1 MLYFLYDTL
10 HGRWSNHSS
19 QPPSWATSSFWPLY
33 VDQRSL
39 CMIYKPKTPLMQE
52 DTSLGGRTVNET
64 NHREMGSVHK
74 FRSQRFTSQTKI
86 GRYWIGTSC
95 IPCGLYT
102 LAMRADFFGYPK
114 ALMNVW
120 DHKNKLISTTRQYV
134 QNPHK
139 AACESQMLPAWNSPK
154 GAQKDFILT
163 PSQTTLM

>member
-19 QPPSWATSSFWPLY
+19 QPPSRVTWSFWPLY

-39 CMIYKPKTPLMQE
+39 CMIYKPKNPTDARRHFVRRLHCQWNK
-52 DTSLGGRTVNET
+52 TQRNGFRTQIQITTIYISNKDRQILDWNIV
-64 NHREMGSVHK
+64 
-74 FRSQRFTSQTKI
+74 
-86 GRYWIGTSC
+86 
-95 IPCGLYT
+95 YT
-102 LAMRADFFGYPK
+102 LWIVYPMRADFFGYAK
-114 ALMNVW
+114 ALMTVW
-120 DHKNKLISTTRQYV
+120 DHKDKVISTTRQYV
-134 QNPHK
+134 RIAHK